1 MNRVR
6 SLLSMRC
13 MLLGYSFD
21 PRLNSRTL
29 GYDNQFVNKLML
41 TLEKFDER
49 NKTDESRRS
58 GCGDFKGLTRFS
70 RASSFLLL
78 DQEKDKRRLC
88 STGTPGEG

>member
-1 MNRVR
+1 
-6 SLLSMRC
+6 

-21 PRLNSRTL
+21 PRLNSRAL
-29 GYDNQFVNKLML
+29 SYDLQFVNKQML

-58 GCGDFKGLTRFS
+58 GCGDFKGLTRFQQS
-70 RASSFLLL
+70 LFFLLL

-88 STGTPGEG
+88 STGAPGEG

>member
-21 PRLNSRTL
+21 HRLNSRAL

-49 NKTDESRRS
+49 NKTESPDVRAAATS
-58 GCGDFKGLTRFS
+58 KG
-70 RASSFLLL
+70 
-78 DQEKDKRRLC
+78 
-88 STGTPGEG
+88 